1 MLNARYLDELEEYMS
16 SGRMED
22 EFEYSPEERRLE
34 ILEFLERLM
43 DVAETADATAT
54 KLIFKNS
61 QFGTMMG
68 LKDQK

>member
-54 KLIFKNS
+54 KLIFKHS